1 MRGKNV
7 RETITIH
14 WLGEPFHSLPQHFRG
29 DIESRFEV
37 LDYGKDI
44 AIMSEKGID
53 HYLIY
58 LTQPDHNFLKSIST
72 LCSNLDKK
80 LIVLFNKNEELVL
93 PQDNICSEIY
103 HLGSSHFPDWIESV
117 RLKYFQGATYNRNI
131 DLNLEI
137 NLLHNNSNLD
147 RVIQYV
153 TKNVH
158 REIKE
163 QDVAALCHY
172 SVTYFSKL
180 FHRKVGISFRDF
192 VTTKRI
198 NLAKKLLVEDSSAKI
213 AYVAYQCGY
222 RDVSYFSRIFKKKT
236 GYSPAAY
243 RQKF

>member
-7 RETITIH
+7 RETITIY
-14 WLGEPFHSLPQHFRG
+14 WLGEPFHSLPKHFRG

-37 LDYGKDI
+37 LDCGKDVSV
-44 AIMSEKGID
+44 MSEKGTS
-53 HYLIY
+53 HYFVYLI
-58 LTQPDHNFLKSIST
+58 QPDYNFLKSVYT

-80 LIVLFNKNEELVL
+80 LIVLFENNDELVL
-93 PQDNICSEIY
+93 PQAKICSEVY
-103 HLGSSHFPDWIESV
+103 HLESNHFSDWIESV
-117 RLKYFQGATYNRNI
+117 RLRYFQGATYNRNI
-131 DLNLEI
+131 DLKI
-137 NLLHNNSNLD
+137 DISLLHNNSNLD
-147 RVIQYV
+147 HVIQYV

-158 REIKE
+158 REIRE

-180 FHRKVGISFRDF
+180 FHQKVGISFRDF

-198 NLAKKLLVEDSSAKI
+198 NLAKKLLVEDNSAKI

>member
-1 MRGKNV
+1 M

-44 AIMSEKGID
+44 AVMSEKGID

-58 LTQPDHNFLKSIST
+58 LTQPDHNFLKSVST

-192 VTTKRI
+192 VTTK
-198 NLAKKLLVEDSSAKI
+198 
-213 AYVAYQCGY
+213 
-222 RDVSYFSRIFKKKT
+222 
-236 GYSPAAY
+236 
-243 RQKF
+243 

>member
-1 MRGKNV
+1 M
-7 RETITIH
+7 RETITIY
-14 WLGEPFHSLPQHFRG
+14 WLGEPFHSLPKPFRG
-29 DIESRFEV
+29 DLELRFEV
-37 LDYGKDI
+37 IDCGKDI
-44 AIMSEKGID
+44 AVMSEKGIE
-53 HYLIY
+53 HYFVY

-80 LIVLFNKNEELVL
+80 IIVLFDKNEELVL

-103 HLGSSHFPDWIESV
+103 HLSSGNFPDWIESV
-117 RLKYFQGATYNRNI
+117 RLKYFQGSTYNRNI
-131 DLNLEI
+131 DLKLEI

-198 NLAKKLLVEDSSAKI
+198 SLAKKLLVEDSSAKI